1 MKLLGTH
8 HIALHTPNFDALQ
21 AFYTET
27 LGFPIVHRWPDV
39 NIVFIDIGST
49 TLELVGRDQ
58 ATADNKPTGG
68 FMHIALHVPSVD
80 EAVAEV
86 SAKGVPIHTQ
96 PKNFQDIRLT
106 FIQDPDGNMVEF
118 VQSQA

>member
-1 MKLLGTH
+1 MKLLSTH

-58 ATADNKPTGG
+58 STADNKPTGG

-86 SAKGVPIHTQ
+86 AAKGVPIHTQ
-96 PKNFQDIRLT
+96 PKNFQDIRLA
-106 FIQDPDGNMVEF
+106 FVQDPDGNMVEF